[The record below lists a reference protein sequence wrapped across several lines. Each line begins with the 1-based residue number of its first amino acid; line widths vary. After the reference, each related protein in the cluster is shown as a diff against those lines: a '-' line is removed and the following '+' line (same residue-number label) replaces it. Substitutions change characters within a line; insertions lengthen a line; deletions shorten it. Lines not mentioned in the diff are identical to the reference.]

1 VSADL
6 KLLVDVAWASR
17 NGQVD
22 YQIEF
27 DFVAATARL
36 VRAGLLVTNPTGPG
50 VQITG
55 AGWDRIFELEKAVSR

>member
-1 VSADL
+1 MSTDL
-6 KLLVDVAWASR
+6 KLLVDVAWANR

-27 DFVAATARL
+27 GFVAASARL
-36 VRAGLLVTNPTGPG
+36 VKAGLLVTNSTGPG

-55 AGWDRIFELEKAVSR
+55 DGWTRIAELEKAVSR